1 MRLWDKGGSTEEAVI
16 GFTCGKDRG
25 LDNRLAL
32 FDILGSMAHATML
45 GQCGLITLK
54 ESKSLIDGLA
64 VLYKKAEKGE
74 VTVGEEYEDIHS
86 LVEAELEKISGPVAR
101 KLHTGRSRNDQVL
114 TDIHLYLRHEIEKI
128 SGDIYALLKKFLSLG
143 EQNKEV
149 LMPGF
154 THMQPAMV
162 SSFGL
167 WYGAYAESLCDDIEM
182 LSNASSFVSASPLG
196 TAAGYGSSLPVDR
209 ELTADLLGFDR
220 LIVNSAYSQLSRGK
234 TERTIAQALASVAFT
249 ISRFSNDVIL
259 FMSPGYSFVSLRDEL
274 TTGSSIMPQKKNPD
288 LFEIARAR
296 CNKLQ
301 ALPNDITIMTSGLPL
316 GYNRDF
322 QVLKEVLF
330 PAFDDLKEIINIVTL
345 AVDGLEVREDI
356 LKDEKYNS
364 IFSVE
369 EANRMVKR
377 GVPFRDAYK
386 TVAGMVGNV
395 SFEVTSLN
403 DYTHTGS
410 VGNCG
415 NSIILQRADGIMER
429 FSSPSPA
436 ELFPEYDDA
445 LNADTLSD
453 YNKNGSLQGL
463 PFYLFIPVLSYIVNK
478 LVK

>member
-1 MRLWDKGGSTEEAVI
+1 MKLWDKGGATEESVI
-16 GFTCGKDRG
+16 GFTCGKDRE

-45 GQCGLITLK
+45 GSCGLISSG
-54 ESKSLIDGLA
+54 ESESLVAGLA
-64 VLYKKAEKGE
+64 VLYAKAERGE

-114 TDIHLYLRHEIEKI
+114 TDIHLYLRQETTTLAKET
-128 SGDIYALLKKFLSLG
+128 YALLNKFLSLG

-167 WYGAYAESLCDDIEM
+167 WFGAYAESFCDDLEM
-182 LSNASSFVSASPLG
+182 LLNASAFVSASPLG

-209 ELTADLLGFDR
+209 ELSAKLMGFDR
-220 LIVNSAYSQLSRGK
+220 LLVNSAYSQLSRGK
-234 TERTIAQALASVAFT
+234 TERTIASSLASVAFT
-249 ISRFSNDVIL
+249 ISRFSNDVVL
-259 FMSPGYSFVSLRDEL
+259 FMSPGYSFVSLKDEF

-288 LFEIARAR
+288 VFEIARAR
-296 CNKLQ
+296 CNRLQ
-301 ALPNDITIMTSGLPL
+301 ALPNEITIMTAGVPL

-330 PAFDDLKEIINIVTL
+330 PAFDDIRETIAIVSM
-345 AVDGLEVREDI
+345 AVDGLSVRRDI
-356 LKDEKYNS
+356 MNEEKYNS

-369 EANRMVKR
+369 EANRMVKQ

-386 TVAGMVGNV
+386 KVAGIVGSV
-395 SFEVTSLN
+395 LFEVTSLN
-403 DYTHTGS
+403 DYSHTGS
-410 VGNCG
+410 IGNTGADVICM
-415 NSIILQRADGIMER
+415 RAEAIMEK
-429 FSSPSPA
+429 FSCPSPA
-436 ELFPEYDDA
+436 ELFRRMCH
-445 LNADTLSD
+445 
-453 YNKNGSLQGL
+453 
-463 PFYLFIPVLSYIVNK
+463 
-478 LVK
+478 